1 MKKKILFLAASYL
14 VLLLMGWGGTAVSA
28 APAIKLGRIPTGLN
42 QAEANSGSYWPRL
55 SGDGRYVAFCSH
67 ASNLVPND
75 TNKVPDTFVYD
86 TYLGVAERVSVTNSG
101 AEVYGW
107 TNCEGVDISGDGR
120 YVAFGSDTAELDD
133 AAGENVYNDIFL
145 RDRQNG
151 TLTQI
156 THAYDGGPTNGASYD
171 PNLSADG
178 RHIIFRSYASNLVP
192 NDINGVA
199 DIFGYDVQTQTI
211 NLISVSTTDS
221 SVNGSTWF
229 FIAGDNVSKDGRY
242 FVFIS
247 PATNLVEKY
256 TNGTL
261 NVYVHDRDADED
273 GVFDEPDPAE
283 TRNEMI
289 SINLYGMGGMGLS
302 GVPSISQNGR
312 YVVFSSDAADLV
324 AGDNN
329 GATDIFV
336 RDRFTGTTEMVSL
349 SSTGTQG
356 TLPSMKGSISDD
368 GRFVVMQSSAQL
380 STYPARPYPLIYLR
394 DRTTGV
400 TTLLSVS
407 QGRPANNG
415 SNDPIISANGRA
427 VVFDSIASDLV
438 SGDTNHAVDFFLYRQ

>member
-1 MKKKILFLAASYL
+1 MKKPILFLAASLL
-14 VLLLMGWGGTAVSA
+14 VLTLMGWGGTAVSA
-28 APAIKLGRIPTGLN
+28 APDIKLGRIPTGLN

-120 YVAFGSDTAELDD
+120 YVAFGSDTVELDD
-133 AAGENVYNDIFL
+133 AAGQNVYNDIFL

-156 THAYDGGPTNGASYD
+156 THAYDGGPANDRSYD

-178 RHIIFRSYASNLVP
+178 RHIIFRSWASNLVP
-192 NDINGVA
+192 NDTNGVA
-199 DIFGYDVQTQTI
+199 DVFGYDVQTQTI
-211 NLISVSTTDS
+211 SLISVSSTDS

-229 FIAGDNVSKDGRY
+229 FTAGNNVSKDGRY

-247 PATNLVEKY
+247 PATNLVEKN
-256 TNGTL
+256 TNGL

-283 TRNEMI
+283 TRNELI

-302 GVPSISQNGR
+302 GAPSISQDAR
-312 YVVFSSDAADLV
+312 YVVFTSDAADLV
-324 AGDNN
+324 VGDNN
-329 GATDIFV
+329 GAADIFV
-336 RDRFTGTTEMVSL
+336 RDRFTGATEIVSL

-356 TLPSMKGSISDD
+356 TLPSIVGSISDD
-368 GRFVVMQSSAQL
+368 GRYVVMESVAQL
-380 STYPARPYPLIYLR
+380 STYPARPYSMIYLR
-394 DRTTGV
+394 DRTIGV

-407 QGRPANNG
+407 QGGWPAN
-415 SNDPIISANGRA
+415 STSYYPVISANGR
-427 VVFDSIASDLV
+427 VVIFSSFASDLV
-438 SGDTNHAVDFFLYRQ
+438 PGDTNNVFDLFLYRQ